1 MSKYL
6 IDSDAWLALRRLS
19 VLELMIGAETLPRP
33 LLMCE
38 YAARHELSSVSDE
51 LSVIEQQT
59 HLHICG
65 VHEKAKKQQIRSLI
79 KEGTDKG
86 EAEAVVWSLA
96 QDKDCRPC
104 FVSIDRR
111 ARRLAREKGLT
122 AGDVFDLIVDLL
134 EGHVLDVARVQLKL
148 LVWEDRRQQLGRP
161 SDFTNFREMLQK
173 RRRSRWS
180 G

>member
-6 IDSDAWLALRRLS
+6 IDSDAWLALRKLS
-19 VLELMIGAETLPRP
+19 ILDLMIGSETLTRP

-38 YAARHELSSVSDE
+38 YAARHELSSIAGE
-51 LSVIEQQT
+51 LSNLECRT
-59 HLHICG
+59 HLRVCS
-65 VHEKAKKQQIRSLI
+65 VQDKAKKQDIRRLI

-104 FVSIDRR
+104 FVSVDRGARQIAR
-111 ARRLAREKGLT
+111 AKGLV
-122 AGDVFDLIVDLL
+122 AGDIFDLIVDLL
-134 EGHVLDVARVQLKL
+134 GKGVLGVAEVQVKL

-161 SDFTNFREMLQK
+161 SDFTSFEETST
-173 RRRSRWS
+173 RRQCSRWS

>member
-6 IDSDAWLALRRLS
+6 IDSDAWLALRKLS

-38 YAARHELSSVSDE
+38 YAARHELSSISGE
-51 LSVIEQQT
+51 LSNLEHQT
-59 HLHICG
+59 HLHVCG
-65 VHEKAKKQQIRSLI
+65 VHEKAKKLQIRSLV

-104 FVSIDRR
+104 FVSVDRR
-111 ARRLAREKGLT
+111 ARQIGREKGLT

-134 EGHVLDVARVQLKL
+134 EERILDVAGVQLKL

-161 SDFTNFREMLQK
+161 SDFTNFRETLQK
-173 RRRSRWS
+173 RQRDRWS